1 MGLSL
6 PSAAVYRPTVQHHCS
21 LADVSLQNAWLTIG
35 VFDGVHRGHQAILSQ
50 LTAGAHSIGAPA
62 VLLSFDP
69 HPAVVL
75 AGRDLKLLTTPYERA
90 ELASALGM
98 DVVITHPFDRAVSEM
113 SARDFMARLKERLG
127 LSHLLIGYDFALG
140 KGREGNAGRLTELGQ
155 ELGYVVEVVD
165 AVSDESGVVS
175 STEIRKLVSLGN
187 VAEAAKLL
195 GRNYALSGSVVH
207 GDGRGR
213 RINIPT
219 ANIHYPESKLLPANG
234 IYACWGHLGP
244 ERYMAATNIGINP
257 TFTPDK
263 RTVNVEAHILDFNRD
278 LYDQEVKLEF
288 VARLRDE
295 LKFDSVEALL
305 KQIHADIEK
314 TRAVLSQRE

>member
-1 MGLSL
+1 MQH
-6 PSAAVYRPTVQHHCS
+6 YRS

-35 VFDGVHRGHQAILSQ
+35 VFDGIHRGHQAILRQ
-50 LTAGAHSIGAPA
+50 LAAGAHSNGAPA

-75 AGRDLKLLTTPYERA
+75 AGRNLKLLTTPEERA
-90 ELASALGM
+90 EIAASLGL
-98 DVVITHPFDRAVSEM
+98 DVVVTYPFDRSVSET
-113 SARDFMARLKERLG
+113 SARDFMRRLKDRLG
-127 LSHLLIGYDFALG
+127 LSHLMIGYDFALG
-140 KGREGNAGRLTELGQ
+140 KGREGHAGRLTELGR
-155 ELGYVVEVVD
+155 ELGYTVQIVD
-165 AVSDESGVVS
+165 AVSDESGVIS

-195 GRNYALSGSVVH
+195 GRNYALSGPVVH

-234 IYACWGHLGP
+234 IYACWGHLGS
-244 ERYMAATNIGINP
+244 ERYMAATNIGVNP

-263 RTVNVEAHILDFNRD
+263 RTVNVEAHLLDFDRD
-278 LYDQEVKLEF
+278 IYKQELKLEF

-295 LKFDSVEALL
+295 LRFNSVEALL
-305 KQIHADIEK
+305 KQIRSDVET
-314 TRAVLSQRE
+314 TRTILSQSE